1 MLRIVSAALGAALI
15 FYAGIA
21 AAQIVSYPYLPDRTT
36 VAPTFGGSQPNN
48 LRGSRPSG
56 TSTAAPSTAPDRSD
70 TARPKNRFAS
80 EAEARSNCGTD
91 AIVWVDMRSHV
102 YHAAG
107 SRGYGTTGHGAFMC
121 RAQAKRTGSFR
132 AAKNE

>member
-1 MLRIVSAALGAALI
+1 MPRIVSATLGAALV

-36 VAPTFGGSQPNN
+36 VAPTFNGSQPNN
-48 LRGSRPSG
+48 LRGSRPSE
-56 TSTAAPSTAPDRSD
+56 TPTAVPSTTPDRSL
-70 TARPKNRFAS
+70 TARAKNQFAS

-91 AIVWVDMRSHV
+91 TVVWVNKRSRV
-102 YHAAG
+102 YHVAG
-107 SRGYGTTGHGAFMC
+107 SPSYDSTAYGAFMC

-132 AAKNE
+132 AANN